1 VVGLLELPVERE
13 DATFREGFWK
23 WVDLLARGDFAA
35 AVSAIRWG
43 EGASMSPEQLEQR
56 IAAFFNES
64 DHMVPIIPNQRLI
77 DLIDEKMEVE
87 WCVDELSGE
96 QEDGWA
102 MALLPVTHEPH
113 RAKEDDVSL
122 MGIALSF
129 FLVKEGSFHVLEFE
143 RFHV

>member
-1 VVGLLELPVERE
+1 MVGLLELPVERE

-43 EGASMSPEQLEQR
+43 EGASMSPEQLEER

-77 DLIDEKMEVE
+77 DLIDGKMEIE

-96 QEDGWA
+96 QEDGWRCRFPA
-102 MALLPVTHEPH
+102 PTPPPRSLAPPALVPCTTQD
-113 RAKEDDVSL
+113 A
-122 MGIALSF
+122 
-129 FLVKEGSFHVLEFE
+129 
-143 RFHV
+143 